1 MTHTLSMTPNFQSRK
16 VALNPR
22 LAAQAN
28 ATEKH
33 VAKAMAN
40 ERLAKKATMN
50 AKKKEATSAVFA
62 PFASSSTVSA

>member
-1 MTHTLSMTPNFQSRK
+1 